1 MTSALAFPSSG
12 AEWTRTRY
20 SPSPAG
26 STPARDD
33 RGWTL
38 TARRNYLMTS
48 LYFWKTLLSWALVTT
63 YPLRFIEIVERSGS
77 FDLKRR

>member
-1 MTSALAFPSSG
+1 MTSALAFPPSG
-12 AEWTRTRY
+12 AAWTRTRN

-26 STPARDD
+26 STPVRDD

-38 TARRNYLMTS
+38 TARRNYLMMS
-48 LYFWKTLLSWALVTT
+48 LYFWKTFLSWALVTT
-63 YPLRFIEIVERSGS
+63 YPLMFIEIVERSGS